1 MKASE
6 QGCRILHGAWRC
18 SEFNVEYNSIL
29 RRIQAG
35 NNGFYGYI
43 FVFLCR
49 NDNAEERTE
58 TDLLSH
64 CGIVYLSALHGLRR
78 AQGIIRRQR
87 NSHGGLI

>member
-6 QGCRILHGAWRC
+6 QGCRILRGAWRC

-43 FVFLCR
+43 FVFLR
-49 NDNAEERTE
+49 RTDNEEERTE
-58 TDLLSH
+58 KELLPH
-64 CGIVYLSALHGLRR
+64 
-78 AQGIIRRQR
+78 
-87 NSHGGLI
+87 